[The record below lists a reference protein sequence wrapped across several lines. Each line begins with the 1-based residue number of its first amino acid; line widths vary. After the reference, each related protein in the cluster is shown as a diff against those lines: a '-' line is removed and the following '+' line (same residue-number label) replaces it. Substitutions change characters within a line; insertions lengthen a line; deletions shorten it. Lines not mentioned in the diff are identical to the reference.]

1 MHDMRSHMFQVT
13 ICIGDHTCILGGDG
27 GNVSIIYG
35 TSQQQS
41 SYRYIRDRGKQ
52 FSLLLVNPC
61 FIFENLE
68 LNKIKSINYNENSY
82 LECTLEYNP
91 TFYDARI
98 YSVHL
103 HFWQVKHFSSNWRHM
118 YARSNIVQE
127 LINKKYIYIYM

>member
-1 MHDMRSHMFQVT
+1 MRSHMFQVT

-68 LNKIKSINYNENSY
+68 LNKIKSINIMKIPIWNVLWNTIP
-82 LECTLEYNP
+82 LFTMPEY
-91 TFYDARI
+91 I
-98 YSVHL
+98 L
-103 HFWQVKHFSSNWRHM
+103 
-118 YARSNIVQE
+118 
-127 LINKKYIYIYM
+127 YICILAS